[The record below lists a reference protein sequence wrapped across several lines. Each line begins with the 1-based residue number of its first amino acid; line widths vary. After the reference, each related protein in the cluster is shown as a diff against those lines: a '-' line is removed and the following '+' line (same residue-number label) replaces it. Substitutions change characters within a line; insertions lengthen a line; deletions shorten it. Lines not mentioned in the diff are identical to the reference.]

1 MVAYASTDLTCPVAN
16 YQKQGDIAV
25 GALLGYDFGP
35 VNLQAY
41 ATTEV
46 VERNYGGRDTR
57 GWLRMII
64 PLWTPEVAPKLM

>member
-1 MVAYASTDLTCPVAN
+1 MVAYASTDLTRPIGN

-46 VERNYGGRDTR
+46 VAGSDRLERAV
-57 GWLRMII
+57 LRSNRSG
-64 PLWTPEVAPKLM
+64 LGLEGCSAQA